1 MKVFFNISAFALI
14 ASVSFPSFAQSAFT
28 MPAQSLNQLTFSGLS
43 TETDLDGGSKQN
55 AFDGGGARAEL
66 QLQWQN
72 DWYVGVSGQFSEV
85 SHNDIDMLTDQMS
98 VRLGTQHF
106 LSANTRLFSELFIQ
120 RLTVEV
126 DDGTTRTEDQE
137 TGPGIELGIEH
148 QTQSQL
154 TLFASASYS
163 RLTRDVRYWQT
174 ELGAFYMMNPRT
186 ALGVSYQR
194 RTASD
199 TDYRQDSYL
208 LNLRFWF

>member
-14 ASVSFPSFAQSAFT
+14 ASVSFPSFAQSAST

-43 TETDLDGGSKQN
+43 TETDLDGCSTQN

-106 LSANTRLFSELFIQ
+106 
-120 RLTVEV
+120 
-126 DDGTTRTEDQE
+126 
-137 TGPGIELGIEH
+137 
-148 QTQSQL
+148 
-154 TLFASASYS
+154 
-163 RLTRDVRYWQT
+163 
-174 ELGAFYMMNPRT
+174 
-186 ALGVSYQR
+186 
-194 RTASD
+194 
-199 TDYRQDSYL
+199 
-208 LNLRFWF
+208 

>member
-1 MKVFFNISAFALI
+1 
-14 ASVSFPSFAQSAFT
+14 
-28 MPAQSLNQLTFSGLS
+28 
-43 TETDLDGGSKQN
+43 
-55 AFDGGGARAEL
+55 
-66 QLQWQN
+66 
-72 DWYVGVSGQFSEV
+72 
-85 SHNDIDMLTDQMS
+85 MLTDQMS

-148 QTQSQL
+148 QTQTQL

-199 TDYRQDSYL
+199 TDYRQDNYL